1 MASDK
6 PTYPSDAAEKFIV
19 RFPPGVRE
27 QIAEAAKAKN
37 RSMNAEIVS
46 RLERQ
51 DWEDADLQR
60 FRAEAIEAQIEQAR
74 VGLRFITMALQFLEK
89 ECPEILAAK
98 SLSLLRQSIGATSA
112 ALPDVH
118 PGNGGEMLAYITTS
132 HARCMKLLADFDALE
147 PRNDGK
153 EDVSYLAKNAQAA
166 LEEMAK
172 LMEKRAARVTK
183 SAAKSRR

>member
-1 MASDK
+1 MADK

-27 QIAEAAKAKN
+27 RIAEAAKANN

-46 RLERQ
+46 RLERE

-60 FRAEAIEAQIEQAR
+60 FRAEAIQAQIEQAR
-74 VGLRFITMALQFLEK
+74 VGLGFISVALQFLEK
-89 ECPEILAAK
+89 ECPEILATK
-98 SLSLLRQSIGATSA
+98 SLSLLRQSIGATSV

-118 PGNGGEMLAYITTS
+118 PKNGGEMLAYIATS
-132 HARCMKLLADFDALE
+132 HARCVRLLADFDALE
-147 PRNDGK
+147 PPDDGK

-166 LEEMAK
+166 FEEMAK
-172 LMEKRAARVTK
+172 VMEKNAARVVK
-183 SAAKSRR
+183 PGGKSRR